1 MKKRLLC
8 LLLILALLLTGCA
21 NVNFGGYF
29 SALGQMMGLNTPAVT
44 KFSDMTYTH
53 PDMDALQETLDAA
66 CDTAVNGKNLQ
77 AVLQG
82 ILDYYDAYDRFY
94 TNYYLADIYYCA
106 DLRDSYWADEYAY
119 CGSNVSTADAGLE
132 TLYRAL
138 AQSPYRSEL
147 EGDDYFGADY
157 FTAYDGEAFYDETLL
172 DLFQQESDLISDY
185 YVQNDKAAQADTE
198 EAYYTT
204 YVPAMEETL
213 LSLIALRQK
222 IAAYCGYDS
231 YAQFA
236 YDQSYYRDFTPEE
249 AQDYLAAIQ
258 SELAPIYAQVR
269 DLDTGLDAP
278 GNEAGTVAYVASA
291 AKAMGGT
298 IQDAYTLLDT
308 GHLYDLTPS
317 AYKYNS
323 SFEIYLDSY
332 AEPFIF
338 VCPTETVYDKLTF
351 IHEFGHFA
359 NDYASS
365 GASNSVDVSEIF
377 SQAMTYLSLC
387 YADGGEALSQGA
399 MVDSLGVYVEQAAYA
414 SFEQAAYD
422 LTDSDLSVEN
432 LRRLFADTC
441 EAFHMEDMNEQY
453 YALITHFFTN
463 PMYILSYVLSNDAA
477 MQIYQLEL
485 KNSGDGLKIYE
496 ENLTNSE
503 PSFLA
508 FLNSAGL
515 EAPFGRIAS
524 VAQTFHSLLGE

>member
-8 LLLILALLLTGCA
+8 LLLCLALLLTGCA

-29 SALGQMMGLNTPAVT
+29 SALGQMMGLNTHTVT

-53 PDMDALQETLDAA
+53 PDMDALQDTLDAA
-66 CDTAVNGKNLQ
+66 CDTAANGKDLQ
-77 AVLQG
+77 AVLRG

-119 CGSNVSTADAGLE
+119 CGSNASTADAGLE

-185 YVQNDKAAQADTE
+185 YAQNDEAAQADTE

-204 YVPAMEETL
+204 YVPAMEE
-213 LSLIALRQK
+213 
-222 IAAYCGYDS
+222 
-231 YAQFA
+231 
-236 YDQSYYRDFTPEE
+236 

-258 SELAPIYAQVR
+258 SQLGPIYAQVR

-278 GNEAGTVAYVASA
+278 GKEADTVAYVASA

-298 IQDAYTLLDT
+298 IQDAYTLLDK

-359 NDYASS
+359 NDYASG
-365 GASNSVDVSEIF
+365 GASNSVDGDF
-377 SQAMTYLSLC
+377 LP
-387 YADGGEALSQGA
+387 GH
-399 MVDSLGVYVEQAAYA
+399 
-414 SFEQAAYD
+414 
-422 LTDSDLSVEN
+422 DLSEPV
-432 LRRLFADTC
+432 LCRRRRSPFPGGHGGQSRRLCAAGGLRQLRAGSLRPHRQRSDRGKPAQALCGHLRSLPHGGHERAVLRPHHPFLHQSHVHPQLCA
-441 EAFHMEDMNEQY
+441 EQ
-453 YALITHFFTN
+453 
-463 PMYILSYVLSNDAA
+463 
-477 MQIYQLEL
+477 
-485 KNSGDGLKIYE
+485 
-496 ENLTNSE
+496 
-503 PSFLA
+503 
-508 FLNSAGL
+508 
-515 EAPFGRIAS
+515 
-524 VAQTFHSLLGE
+524 

>member
-29 SALGQMMGLNTPAVT
+29 SALGQMMGLNTNAVT

-66 CDTAVNGKNLQ
+66 CDTAANGKDLQ
-77 AVLQG
+77 AVLRG

-119 CGSNVSTADAGLE
+119 CGSNASTADAGLE

-157 FTAYDGEAFYDETLL
+157 FTAYDGEAFYDEALL

-249 AQDYLAAIQ
+249 AQNYLAAIQ
-258 SELAPIYAQVR
+258 SELGPIYAQVR
-269 DLDTGLDAP
+269 
-278 GNEAGTVAYVASA
+278 NIRISA
-291 AKAMGGT
+291 ISRTM
-298 IQDAYTLLDT
+298 
-308 GHLYDLTPS
+308 
-317 AYKYNS
+317 
-323 SFEIYLDSY
+323 SF
-332 AEPFIF
+332 A
-338 VCPTETVYDKLTF
+338 
-351 IHEFGHFA
+351 
-359 NDYASS
+359 
-365 GASNSVDVSEIF
+365 
-377 SQAMTYLSLC
+377 LSL
-387 YADGGEALSQGA
+387 G
-399 MVDSLGVYVEQAAYA
+399 
-414 SFEQAAYD
+414 
-422 LTDSDLSVEN
+422 
-432 LRRLFADTC
+432 
-441 EAFHMEDMNEQY
+441 
-453 YALITHFFTN
+453 
-463 PMYILSYVLSNDAA
+463 
-477 MQIYQLEL
+477 
-485 KNSGDGLKIYE
+485 
-496 ENLTNSE
+496 
-503 PSFLA
+503 
-508 FLNSAGL
+508 
-515 EAPFGRIAS
+515 
-524 VAQTFHSLLGE
+524 

>member
-8 LLLILALLLTGCA
+8 LLLCLALLLTGCA

-29 SALGQMMGLNTPAVT
+29 SALGQMMGLNTNAVT

-66 CDTAVNGKNLQ
+66 CDTAANGKDLQ
-77 AVLQG
+77 AVLRG

-94 TNYYLADIYYCA
+94 TNYHLADIYYCA

-222 IAAYCGYDS
+222 IAVYCGYDS

-249 AQDYLAAIQ
+249 AQNYLAAIQ
-258 SELAPIYAQVR
+258 SQLGPIYAQVR

-278 GNEAGTVAYVASA
+278 GKEADTVAYVASA
-291 AKAMGGT
+291 AKAMG
-298 IQDAYTLLDT
+298 
-308 GHLYDLTPS
+308 
-317 AYKYNS
+317 
-323 SFEIYLDSY
+323 
-332 AEPFIF
+332 
-338 VCPTETVYDKLTF
+338 
-351 IHEFGHFA
+351 
-359 NDYASS
+359 
-365 GASNSVDVSEIF
+365 VSERTIAF
-377 SQAMTYLSLC
+377 KHILPNVVSVILVT
-387 YADGGEALSQGA
+387 
-399 MVDSLGVYVEQAAYA
+399 
-414 SFEQAAYD
+414 
-422 LTDSDLSVEN
+422 LTLD
-432 LRRLFADTC
+432 FAGCMLT
-441 EAFHMEDMNEQY
+441 ESS
-453 YALITHFFTN
+453 
-463 PMYILSYVLSNDAA
+463 LSYLGFGVHYPRPTWGNMLNGANNATIIGNYWWQWLFTS
-477 MQIYQLEL
+477 L
-485 KNSGDGLKIYE
+485 
-496 ENLTNSE
+496 
-503 PSFLA
+503 FLA
-508 FLNSAGL
+508 VTTICINIVGDTLRDVMDPKSN
-515 EAPFGRIAS
+515 IDK
-524 VAQTFHSLLGE
+524 